1 MPTTD
6 PLCATSCFAWRVFE
20 RIVVGYAGE
29 QAGRDAL
36 VLAATLA
43 ARLDGALT
51 VVFPYHPLLA
61 TRDAEEV
68 QQRAQGEVTALLDE
82 VCASQDGRHLSQLT
96 FHWSS
101 ASWPIRA
108 LHQLAAYEAADL
120 IVFGAAPQ
128 GALGARQVSLMER
141 MIHGAPCAVALAP
154 SGYATRKT
162 RAVQRIGV
170 GFCDCEEARAALDI
184 AHGLAD
190 GFGGELEI
198 VAVAGLDPMLA
209 SYAFSAP
216 LMAQAQDEIKA
227 EVAERAEHAATD
239 LSDGVP
245 VHTRTISGIP
255 AEVLI
260 ERTNELDLL
269 VLGSR
274 AYGPLR
280 HALLG
285 SVSAMVM
292 RRAHCPV
299 LVLPRGVSRR
309 EDPAAPREAQS
320 QTT

>member
-1 MPTTD
+1 M
-6 PLCATSCFAWRVFE
+6 FE

-36 VLAATLA
+36 ALAAALA
-43 ARLDGALT
+43 GCLGGGLT

-68 QQRAQGEVTALLDE
+68 QTRVEGEVSELLREIVPRYTDAPRREDE
-82 VCASQDGRHLSQLT
+82 QPQPV

-101 ASWPIRA
+101 AGWPIHA

-120 IVFGAAPQ
+120 IVFGAASSGPRD
-128 GALGARQVSLMER
+128 ALHVSLMER

-154 SGYATRKT
+154 SGYAG
-162 RAVQRIGV
+162 RAAHPLRRLGV
-170 GFCDCEEARAALDI
+170 GFCDTEEARAAV
-184 AHGLAD
+184 GLARELASEL
-190 GFGGELEI
+190 GAELEV
-198 VAVAGLDPMLA
+198 VAAAGLDPTLA

-216 LMAQAQDEIKA
+216 PMAEAQSEIEA
-227 EVAERAEHAATD
+227 EVAEGVERAAAE
-239 LSDGVP
+239 LRDGVP
-245 VHTRTISGIP
+245 VRGRTIAGIP

-260 ERTNELDLL
+260 ARSRELDLL

-285 SVSAMVM
+285 SVSATVM
-292 RRAHCPV
+292 RGASCPV
-299 LVLPRGVSRR
+299 LVLPRGVRR
-309 EDPAAPREAQS
+309 PEDLAARQETQS